1 MCTSFYISLQDNP
14 ERIVTTEKVFW
25 LSGLYSVCPL
35 VIMVISYSLICYKI
49 KLSNNT
55 LLCQQTK
62 TFNKHKS
69 EVRIILYPNETFF
82 KHCESSKQFG
92 VDDKCVELWL
102 HKHVLYNLRNH
113 FLFFRSDLHEWLEL
127 YLATTSFLPSFPPS
141 YYYSGKASYSR
152 IKIYWE
158 NYVFLITALHSPKC
172 WKHQIPAK
180 KRSRNWE
187 KR

>member
-1 MCTSFYISLQDNP
+1 MLPIVCTSFYISLQDNP

-69 EVRIILYPNETFF
+69 EVRIILYP
-82 KHCESSKQFG
+82 K
-92 VDDKCVELWL
+92 VRL
-102 HKHVLYNLRNH
+102 
-113 FLFFRSDLHEWLEL
+113 FLNIVNRPNNLEL
-127 YLATTSFLPSFPPS
+127 MINVWNCDYINTYFTTCAITSFF
-141 YYYSGKASYSR
+141 SGP
-152 IKIYWE
+152 IYTNDW
-158 NYVFLITALHSPKC
+158 NYI
-172 WKHQIPAK
+172 
-180 KRSRNWE
+180 
-187 KR
+187 